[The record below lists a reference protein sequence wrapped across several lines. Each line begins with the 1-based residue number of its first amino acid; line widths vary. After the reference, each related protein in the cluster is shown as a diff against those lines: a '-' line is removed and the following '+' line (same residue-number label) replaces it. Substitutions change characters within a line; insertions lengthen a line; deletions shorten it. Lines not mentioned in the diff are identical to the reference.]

1 VAFVPGDDQESGS
14 PGRSSF
20 RGIILRPPASLK
32 NLYNQRITWGTF
44 QRPTRFKVAST
55 SEAALKQ
62 TQEMG
67 LSIHMTKLFKENLA
81 KSLLIASLAASVITI
96 GCSTNA
102 AQNAHA
108 GGPPAMPVKV
118 EEAQAVPVSDAT
130 EYIATVKSR
139 DSAVIMPQVEG
150 QITGI
155 MVHSGDRVQTG
166 QPLMDID
173 PLKQQSTVKSQESAV
188 AAQKAALILA
198 QQQYDRTKGLAAA
211 GVVSKQELDQAKST
225 LDAAQAQLESLGAQ
239 VSEQQV
245 QLHYYKVVAPRS
257 GIVGDIPV
265 RVGDRVTTATQLTTV
280 DQPGSLEA
288 YIYVPIEHST
298 ELKMNLPVQLID
310 GEGKV
315 LADTRV
321 SFISPQVDNTTQT
334 VLVKAQI
341 KNGNDALRQSQFVRA
356 RVVFGTHKN
365 PEVPIL
371 AVSRLAGQYFAFV
384 AEPQNGGSYVARQK
398 PLTIGETV
406 GNNYEV
412 RDGIKPG
419 DKVIISG
426 TQFLVDGVPVIPQG

>member
-1 VAFVPGDDQESGS
+1 
-14 PGRSSF
+14 
-20 RGIILRPPASLK
+20 
-32 NLYNQRITWGTF
+32 
-44 QRPTRFKVAST
+44 
-55 SEAALKQ
+55 
-62 TQEMG
+62 
-67 LSIHMTKLFKENLA
+67 MTKHFQANLA
-81 KSLLIASLAASVITI
+81 KSLLIGSLAASVVTA

-108 GGPPAMPVKV
+108 AGPPAMPVKV
-118 EEAQAVPVSDAT
+118 QEAQAVPVSDAT

-150 QITGI
+150 QVTQI
-155 MVHSGDRVQTG
+155 MVHSGDRVQGG

-173 PLKQQSTVKSQESAV
+173 PLKQQATVKSQESAV
-188 AAQKAALILA
+188 EAQKASLILA

-225 LDAAQAQLESLGAQ
+225 LDAAQAQTDSLGAQ

-245 QLHYYKVVAPRS
+245 QLHYYKVVAPRG
-257 GIVGDIPV
+257 GIVGDVPV
-265 RVGDRVTTATQLTTV
+265 RVGDRVTTSTQLTTV

-288 YIYVPIEHST
+288 YIYVPIEHSA
-298 ELKMNLPVQLID
+298 ELKMNLPVQLVD

-321 SFISPQVDNTTQT
+321 SFISPQVDSTTQT
-334 VLVKAQI
+334 VLVKALI
-341 KNGNDALRQSQFVRA
+341 ANGNAALRQSQFVRA
-356 RVVFGTHKN
+356 RVIFGTHKN

-371 AVSRLAGQYFAFV
+371 AVSRLGGQYFAFV
-384 AEPQNGGSYVARQK
+384 AEPQNGGSYVARQR

-406 GNNYEV
+406 GNTYEV

-419 DKVIISG
+419 DKIIVSG
-426 TQFLVDGVPVIPQG
+426 TQFLVDGAPVIPQG